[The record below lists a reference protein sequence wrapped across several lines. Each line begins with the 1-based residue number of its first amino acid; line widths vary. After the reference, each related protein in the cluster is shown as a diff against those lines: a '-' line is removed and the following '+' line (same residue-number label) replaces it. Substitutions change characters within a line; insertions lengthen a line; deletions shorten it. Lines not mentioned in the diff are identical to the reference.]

1 MKKIK
6 RCLGLFLSLIL
17 IFECFTVPL
26 FAKEVQPES
35 KDLYAD
41 KYGETLEYDGEIY
54 EFFYYYNVEQQRCI
68 RICNLN
74 TGEVDVVVANPD
86 QTVDY
91 IQDINIVIED
101 ARAFA
106 QNTSRTS
113 QWKKIKTTSE
123 VITGID
129 TMSAMVFVAGVAALI
144 GAYMTAT
151 AVLSA
156 MGTAAVNYIISRFE
170 RATVVTTI
178 YKANT
183 TLVTQFEYV
192 WKLTPLGGSTYGPY
206 VYDTPST

>member
-6 RCLGLFLSLIL
+6 RYLGMLLSFVVVFELF
-17 IFECFTVPL
+17 TMPL
-26 FAKEVQPES
+26 FAKESES
-35 KDLYAD
+35 EIKDLYAD
-41 KYGETLEYDGEIY
+41 KYSEILEYDGDVY
-54 EFFYYYNVEQQRCI
+54 EFSYYYNIQNQRCI
-68 RICNLN
+68 SVCNLN
-74 TGEVDVVVANPD
+74 TGVTDLVVVNTD
-86 QTVDY
+86 KTVDY
-91 IQDINIVIED
+91 LQDINIVVED
-101 ARAFA
+101 ARTFA
-106 QNTSRTS
+106 KNISRAP
-113 QWKKIKTTSE
+113 QWIKLKTTSE

-144 GAYMTAT
+144 GAYMTAA

-156 MGTAAVNYIISRFE
+156 MGATAVNYIISKFE

-192 WKLTPLGGSTYGPY
+192 WKLTPVGGTTYGPY

>member
-6 RCLGLFLSLIL
+6 RCLGVFLSLIV
-17 IFECFTVPL
+17 IFEIFTVPL
-26 FAKEVQPES
+26 SAKEVQPEN

-41 KYGETLEYDGEIY
+41 RYSETLEYDGESY
-54 EFFYYYNVEQQRCI
+54 EFFYYYNSEQQRCI
-68 RICNLN
+68 RVCNLN
-74 TGEVDVVVANPD
+74 TGEEDVVVANPD

-91 IQDINIVIED
+91 IQDINIVVED
-101 ARAFA
+101 ARAFVK
-106 QNTSRTS
+106 NVSRAS
-113 QWKKIKTTSE
+113 QWKKLKTTSE

-144 GAYMTAT
+144 GSYMTAA
-151 AVLSA
+151 AVFSA
-156 MGTAAVNYIISRFE
+156 MGSTAVNYIISKFE

>member
-26 FAKEVQPES
+26 FAKEVQLES

-113 QWKKIKTTSE
+113 QWKK
-123 VITGID
+123 
-129 TMSAMVFVAGVAALI
+129 
-144 GAYMTAT
+144 
-151 AVLSA
+151 
-156 MGTAAVNYIISRFE
+156 
-170 RATVVTTI
+170 
-178 YKANT
+178 
-183 TLVTQFEYV
+183 
-192 WKLTPLGGSTYGPY
+192 
-206 VYDTPST
+206 

>member
-26 FAKEVQPES
+26 FAKEVQLES

-129 TMSAMVFVAGVAALI
+129 TMSAMVFRLCVI
-144 GAYMTAT
+144 
-151 AVLSA
+151 
-156 MGTAAVNYIISRFE
+156 
-170 RATVVTTI
+170 
-178 YKANT
+178 K
-183 TLVTQFEYV
+183 
-192 WKLTPLGGSTYGPY
+192 K
-206 VYDTPST
+206 